1 MKVKLKDYWMY
12 RVKYHKQVVKF
23 LQKHDKSTRH
33 RIVDFFDT
41 IKTNPKDFRGYD
53 VKSMKGFDD
62 KFRLRIG
69 QFRVVFAVKEDLLMI
84 EAIKAGGMGDV
95 YK

>member
-1 MKVKLKDYWMY
+1 MCL
-12 RVKYHKQVVKF
+12 
-23 LQKHDKSTRH
+23 
-33 RIVDFFDT
+33 
-41 IKTNPKDFRGYD
+41 NFRGYD

>member
-1 MKVKLKDYWMY
+1 M
-12 RVKYHKQVVKF
+12 
-23 LQKHDKSTRH
+23 
-33 RIVDFFDT
+33 IFFDT
-41 IKTNPKDFRGYD
+41 IKTNTKDFRGYD

-84 EAIKAGGMGDV
+84 EAIKAGDRGDV